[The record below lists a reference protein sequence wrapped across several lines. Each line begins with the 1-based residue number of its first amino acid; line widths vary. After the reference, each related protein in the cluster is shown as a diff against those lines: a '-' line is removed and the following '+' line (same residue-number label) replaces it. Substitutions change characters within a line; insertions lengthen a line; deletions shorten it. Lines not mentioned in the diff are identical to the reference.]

1 MLDNFVTISAYI
13 STVFMWVDDSVLL
26 DEIVTED
33 TINNEYLPVW
43 LKIIIT
49 VILVTAHVAGK
60 LGWQPLKRREKSEEN
75 KDRLEGLDNDRDD
88 DS

>member
-75 KDRLEGLDNDRDD
+75 KDRLEGLDNDRGD